1 MKLNKII
8 LLIILTLGIFIRFFN
23 IESNPPS
30 IYWDEASIGYEA
42 YSISQTGKDM
52 HGNSWFQAIF
62 PGYGDYKAPV
72 YIWLASISIKLF
84 GPTTS
89 AIRIPS
95 ALFGSLSILA
105 IYFLSKEI
113 FKKESIALATATAL
127 TLLPGHIQF
136 SRAGFEANV
145 ALFFII
151 LFLLFLQIGIK
162 KKQYIVYSSL
172 PAIIA
177 TYTYFSAR
185 VIIPLILFLWLISNI
200 KNIKKI
206 ILPSILFILIFVIG
220 YIPIFNSPHYQN
232 SNILRLS
239 TESVL
244 DNHPQ
249 IVYANSLRLADGNTL
264 LSRII
269 HHRFTYTTKE
279 FLINMSDHFSS
290 SFLFFSGDPNPRH
303 STGLSGVALP
313 TSIILFIIGLLSLI
327 KNKKHVFYI
336 LSLWIVFLIPA
347 SIPTKTPHL
356 LRSLGSLIPISI
368 ILGLGL
374 SKSIKLLKLSKT
386 NKNSLRFFSFIYI
399 FILLINFSAFY
410 YHLQTIYPKENNI
423 AWQDGY
429 PQLAKYIND
438 NYHQYDQ
445 IMAPPGDRFF
455 LYALYYLQYPP
466 KDIQASQADNLINNP
481 NSFSISKFGKVELTN
496 IDWTKFENISQNTL
510 VITNID
516 NTPKDIAIKD
526 TIKDINQNPI
536 YVSLEL

>member
-1 MKLNKII
+1 MKRNKII
-8 LLIILTLGIFIRFFN
+8 LLIILTLGIFLRFFHLG
-23 IESNPPS
+23 SNPPS

-52 HGNSWFQAIF
+52 HSNSWFQAIF

-72 YIWLASISIKLF
+72 YIWLTSLSIKLF

-95 ALFGSLSILA
+95 ALFGSFSILA
-105 IYFLSKEI
+105 LYLLTKEM
-113 FKKESIALATATAL
+113 FNKESIALTTAAAL
-127 TLLPGHIQF
+127 ALLPGHIQF
-136 SRAGFEANV
+136 SRAGFEANI

-162 KKQYIVYSSL
+162 KKQYIVYASI
-172 PAIIA
+172 PAIIS

-185 VIIPLILFLWLISNI
+185 VIIPLILFLWLISNL
-200 KNIKKI
+200 KKIKKI
-206 ILPSILFILIFVIG
+206 ILPSILFIFIFVIG
-220 YIPIFNSPHYQN
+220 CIPILNSPHYQN

-239 TESVL
+239 TENVL
-244 DNHPQ
+244 DNHQQ
-249 IVYANSLRLADGNTL
+249 IVYANSLRLTDGNTL

-269 HHRFTYTTKE
+269 HHRLTYTAKE

-313 TSIILFIIGLLSLI
+313 ISIILFIIGLLSLI
-327 KNKKHVFYI
+327 KNKKHSFYI
-336 LSLWIVFLIPA
+336 LSLWIVFLVPA
-347 SIPTKTPHL
+347 SVPTKTPHL
-356 LRSLGSLIPISI
+356 LRSLGSLIPISV

-374 SKSIKLLKLSKT
+374 TKLTKLLKLSKT
-386 NKNSLRFFSFIYI
+386 NKNFLHLFSFIYI

-429 PQLAKYIND
+429 PQLAKYISQ
-438 NYHQYDQ
+438 NYDQYDQ
-445 IMAPPGDRFF
+445 IIAPPGDRFF
-455 LYALYYLQYPP
+455 LYALYYIQYPP
-466 KDIQASQADNLINNP
+466 QDIQATQIDNLKNNP
-481 NSFSISKFGKVELTN
+481 NNFSISKFGKVELTN
-496 IDWTKFENISQNTL
+496 IDWAKLENINQNTL
-510 VITNID
+510 VITNVD
-516 NTPKDIAIKD
+516 NIPKDLVIKD
-526 TIKDINQNPI
+526 TIKDANQNPV
-536 YVSLEL
+536 YVSFKL